1 VGRSRRSSHPQP
13 SVEAEVAPR
22 RERLVNVDKPVAQ
35 VLDRPVRL
43 VVVAGEADGI
53 NYRLTGELIMRIH
66 SNKDRLVSRCM
77 NLVALVAIVL
87 YGAHVVLAQTQQQH
101 FSSPEEATRA
111 LLTATQARDQSALAR
126 IFGPR
131 IKDLLSGDTV
141 SDAND
146 LSDLSAF
153 ISESTR
159 LEKESDQKVTLM
171 VGNDEWP
178 FPVSIIKAGDQWR
191 FDTENGIEEVHAR
204 RIGLNE
210 IDATLVCKAYALAQY
225 DYFNDGDWDEDQ
237 VSEYA
242 MKLLS
247 TPGKKDGLYWAVV
260 GEEEQS
266 PLGPLVAVAADEGY
280 TRKKGTGEQTAAPFH
295 GYYFKILTRQG
306 KSAPGGAYSYIMN
319 GNMIAGF
326 ALVAYPATWNNS
338 GVMSFVVNQEGR
350 VYEKNLGPRTA
361 QIAAAMTEYNPD
373 PTWLLVRD

>member
-1 VGRSRRSSHPQP
+1 
-13 SVEAEVAPR
+13 
-22 RERLVNVDKPVAQ
+22 
-35 VLDRPVRL
+35 
-43 VVVAGEADGI
+43 
-53 NYRLTGELIMRIH
+53 MRIRNSIKH
-66 SNKDRLVSRCM
+66 RFASRSV
-77 NLVALVAIVL
+77 NLVALIAIALCGVNVA
-87 YGAHVVLAQTQQQH
+87 LAQTQQQL
-101 FSSPEEATRA
+101 FSSPEEATRT
-111 LLTATQARDQSALAR
+111 LVTATQSKDMASLAR

-153 ISESTR
+153 ISERTR

-191 FDTENGIEEVHAR
+191 FDTENGVEEVHAR
-204 RIGLNE
+204 RIGGNE

-225 DYFNDGDWDEDQ
+225 DYFNDGDWDGDQ

-242 MKLLS
+242 IRLLS
-247 TPGKKDGLYWAVV
+247 SAGKKDGLYWEVV
-260 GEEEQS
+260 GDEEQS
-266 PLGPLVAVAADEGY
+266 PLGPLVARAADEGY
-280 TRKKGTGEQTAAPFH
+280 TRKKGTGTQTAAPFH

-306 KSAPGGAYSYIMN
+306 KSAPGGAYSYIIN

-338 GVMSFVVNQEGR
+338 GVMTFVVNQEGR
-350 VYEKNLGPRTA
+350 VYEKNLGPRTT

-373 PTWLLVRD
+373 STWSLVRDE